1 MPRHARVFSQKQVYH
16 VMLRGNDRQNIFID
30 DEDKKR
36 IVDILIEKKNDSLY
50 YIYAFCVMDN
60 HIHLIIK
67 EGADSLSRAI
77 KRIAISYALYFNKKY
92 KRIGH
97 VFQDRYKSENIEDDR
112 YLLSAI
118 RYVHQNPLKAGLSS
132 IDEYYLSSYREYLG
146 DKIIVTDTDEIL
158 EMISKN
164 KDAALKEFV
173 RLSHVNT
180 GDLLID
186 VPDDKEID
194 EDLVEYY
201 IKTYLN
207 ERNISLIDLKNN
219 SNQWMVRELVGLLLQ
234 KTTLSRRGIANVLG
248 LNRET
253 VRKTALSVE
262 PSL

>member
-1 MPRHARVFSQKQVYH
+1 MPRHARVLSRKQVYH

-36 IVDILIEKKNDSLY
+36 IVDILIEKKNNSAY

-67 EGADSLSRAI
+67 EGNDSLSRSI
-77 KRIAISYALYFNKKY
+77 KRIAISYALFFNKKY

-118 RYVHQNPLKAGLSS
+118 RYVHQNPLKAGISS
-132 IDEYYLSSYREYLG
+132 IDEYYWSSYREYLG
-146 DKIIVTDTDEIL
+146 DAIIVTDVSEIL
-158 EMISKN
+158 EMISNN
-164 KDAALKEFV
+164 KDSALKEFI
-173 RLSHVNT
+173 RLSHEST

-194 EDLVEYY
+194 EELVEVY
-201 IKTYLN
+201 IKIYLN
-207 ERNISLIDLKNN
+207 ERNISLIDLKKN
-219 SNQWMVRELVGLLLQ
+219 SSKWMLRELVGLLLQ
-234 KTTLSRRGIANVLG
+234 KTTLSRRSIANVLG
-248 LNRET
+248 LNREA
-253 VRKTALSVE
+253 VRKIVVSRE